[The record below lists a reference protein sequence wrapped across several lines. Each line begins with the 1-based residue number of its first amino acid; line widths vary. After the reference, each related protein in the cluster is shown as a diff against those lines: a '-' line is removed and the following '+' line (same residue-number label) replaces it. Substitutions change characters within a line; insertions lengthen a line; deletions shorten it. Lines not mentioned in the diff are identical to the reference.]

1 MFLLK
6 KLVTP
11 FLLPLSVSLELLLIG
26 VVLLWVAKK
35 QKAGK
40 AFLSLGFLLLGL
52 ISYDFFPD
60 RLLGPLESRY
70 PPLTNPR
77 SFQGV
82 KWVVVFGG
90 GLTDDFRL
98 PAQEKLSSHS
108 LARLIE
114 GIRLHRELRQT
125 RLLLSGGAVFGS
137 QSSAQVMAEAAAALG
152 VNPKVLVLETE
163 SKDTEEEASLIHRM
177 VKKDPFILVTSA
189 AHMPRS
195 MTHFK
200 KLGLEPIPAP
210 ADFQAK
216 RDRIWSPGAFF
227 PSAQAISKAQIA
239 VHEYLGLAWG
249 VVGNKL

>member
-6 KLVTP
+6 KLITP
-11 FLLPLSVSLELLLIG
+11 FFLPLSVSLELLLIG
-26 VVLLWVAKK
+26 VVLLWAANK

-40 AFLSLGFLLLGL
+40 VFLSLGLLLLGL

-60 RLLGPLESRY
+60 RLLRPLESRY
-70 PPLTNPR
+70 SPLTNPR
-77 SFQGV
+77 SFQGI

-114 GIRLHRELRQT
+114 GIRLHRELPQT
-125 RLLLSGGAVFGS
+125 KLLLSGGAVFGS
-137 QSSAQVMAEAAAALG
+137 QSSARIIAEAAAALG

-163 SKDTEEEASLIHRM
+163 SRDTQEEAFLIQRM
-177 VKKDPFILVTSA
+177 LKKDPFILVTSA

-195 MTHFK
+195 MAHFK
-200 KLGLEPIPAP
+200 RLGLDPIPAP

-216 RDRIWSPGAFF
+216 RNRIWSPGNFF
-227 PSAQAISKAQIA
+227 PSAQAVSKAQIA
-239 VHEYLGLAWG
+239 VHEYLGLAWD
-249 VVGNKL
+249 VIKDKR

>member
-11 FLLPLSVSLELLLIG
+11 FFLPLSVSLELLLIG

-40 AFLSLGFLLLGL
+40 VFLSLGFLFLGL

-60 RLLGPLESRY
+60 RLLRPLESRY
-70 PPLTNPR
+70 PPLTDAR
-77 SFQGV
+77 SLSGI
-82 KWVVVFGG
+82 KWIVVFGG
-90 GLTDDFRL
+90 GLIDDFRL
-98 PAQEKLSSHS
+98 PVLEKLSSHS

-114 GIRLHRELRQT
+114 GIRLHRELPQT
-125 RLLLSGGAVFGS
+125 KLLLSGGAVFGS
-137 QSSAQVMAEAAAALG
+137 QSSARVMAEAAAALG

-163 SKDTEEEASLIHRM
+163 SRDTEEEASLIQRM
-177 VKKDPFILVTSA
+177 VKRDPFILVTSA

-195 MTHFK
+195 ITHFK
-200 KLGLEPIPAP
+200 RLGLQPVPAP

-216 RDRIWSPGAFF
+216 KDKVWSPRAFF

-239 VHEYLGLAWG
+239 VHEYLGLAWD
-249 VVGNKL
+249 VIGNKR